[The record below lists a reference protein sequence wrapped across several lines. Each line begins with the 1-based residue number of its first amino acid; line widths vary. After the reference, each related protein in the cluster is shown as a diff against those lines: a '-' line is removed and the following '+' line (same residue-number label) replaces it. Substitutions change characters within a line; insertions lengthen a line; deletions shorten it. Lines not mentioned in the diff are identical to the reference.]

1 MSALA
6 PSEVSGAGTSG
17 RRLDRRVLLLWWLGA
32 AIWAVAFLA
41 AEAVLGV
48 VFDPPLILLAAAGAI
63 VVAVAALLP
72 FLRYRRWRYDIRQ
85 RDLSL
90 SKGALFYVRTLIPF
104 DRIQFVESR
113 QGPLDRVLGLNQI
126 VVYTAAG
133 RAGHIPGLDATQAN
147 RLREELSRV
156 AGTLSV

>member
-48 VFDPPLILLAAAGAI
+48 VFDPPLILLAALGAI

-113 QGPLDRVLGLNQI
+113 QGPLTGCLASIRSSSTPPQVGQ
-126 VVYTAAG
+126 
-133 RAGHIPGLDATQAN
+133 ATSQDW
-147 RLREELSRV
+147 
-156 AGTLSV
+156 TLLKPIG